1 MLTLNFLGD
10 AVSHMFHFI
19 LLWIDSVVYW
29 AASKCYQL
37 FMMLATARVF
47 EDEFF
52 ANFARRIYAILGVFM
67 LFYLAYALLNA
78 IVDPDKYSKGEKG
91 VGNIAVNFV
100 VSLVILGLVPTIFS
114 YAYRLQNFIL
124 SEDIIGTIVL
134 GSPLNDQDSATLK
147 FGDSV
152 SFTVLNTFINPYN
165 VNVAMGATA
174 GYNWWDCK
182 SSILEDSDYSCLTG
196 LANPYV
202 YENSKDEIKYYGV
215 ISTIVGGYLVYILF
229 SFALDLG
236 VRVIKLAFYQL
247 IAPIPIIMRAL
258 PSKKASFD
266 KWLKK
271 TLATYADVFVRV
283 GFMYMSVYFISR
295 IVNNE
300 RITTYLGQGFTGML
314 VLCVLILGIFTFAKQ
329 ILKEV
334 SDIFGVDAKLNMGIK
349 DKLKAATDVM
359 SKTPIVSTGL
369 NIASKGIGAVTGGV
383 GAGWTAFWNHGDMKS
398 AAAWGAMAGAKNGGL
413 QFGKQRQGLWSDV
426 YGMKG
431 PAGMFG
437 KRTIYSTAMDELKN
451 TANDRYLDI
460 ENGSNTKYIKRME
473 NGSAFRR
480 IQESKTNEAIEL
492 RNAIQTASERYDTRR
507 AAANTRLADYQSQ
520 YNSKTRDKNDVDSR
534 IQGMQNRFKD
544 EYLSSLEFSRD
555 EAAKD
560 GNAAMVMAYNQ
571 KINDVRSG
579 IDTRSVNEYARN
591 NYAEDYARLQEDLRT
606 REELTNAIQ
615 GLEDSMNSV
624 QGEIQ
629 TINEEM
635 AHDTSLQNALEK
647 ATEKLKLKDKDGKD
661 VVISSVN
668 DISDDAIKN
677 YAHEAA
683 RKQYRKEN
691 EAYNLA
697 VSGFETESRESDIKK
712 QVNSAENQALKKV
725 LTAALKDSNKDSK

>member
-1 MLTLNFLGD
+1 MLILNALSD
-10 AVSHMFHFI
+10 AVSHMFHWI
-19 LLWIDSVVYW
+19 LLWLDGVVYW

-37 FMMLATARVF
+37 FMMLASTRIF

-78 IVDPDKYSKGEKG
+78 IVDPDKYSKGDKG
-91 VGNIAVNFV
+91 VGNIAINFV

-114 YAYRLQNFIL
+114 YAYRLQNFVL
-124 SEDIIGTIVL
+124 SQDLMGTIIL
-134 GSPLNDQDSATLK
+134 GAPLNDVQSSDVS
-147 FGDSV
+147 FGNSV
-152 SFTVLNTFINPYN
+152 SFTVLNTFINPGN
-165 VNVAMGATA
+165 VNVNMGKQG
-174 GYNWWDCK
+174 GYSWWDCK
-182 SSILEDSDYSCLTG
+182 KNILEDSDYSCLTG
-196 LANPYV
+196 LAYPYV
-202 YENSKDEIKYYGV
+202 YQNTNDEVKYYGI
-215 ISTIVGGYLVYILF
+215 ISTLVGAYLVYILL
-229 SFALDLG
+229 SFTLDLG

-258 PSKKASFD
+258 PSKKDSFN

-271 TLATYADVFVRV
+271 TISTYADVFVRV

-295 IVNNE
+295 IIANNDLAN
-300 RITTYLGQGFTGML
+300 YLQSPTGLL
-314 VLCVLILGIFTFAKQ
+314 VLSVIIMGIFTFAKQ
-329 ILKEV
+329 ISKEI
-334 SDIFGVDAKLNMGIK
+334 SDILGVNSDIKFGIR
-349 DKLKAATDVM
+349 DKLKASTDAM
-359 SKTPIVSTGL
+359 SKTPIVGAGL
-369 NIASKGIGAVTGGV
+369 HLVGRGVGAVTGGV

-413 QFGKQRQGLWSDV
+413 QFTKQRLGLWSGV

-437 KRTIYSTAMDELKN
+437 KRTIYSTVMDELEN

-460 ENGSNTKYIKRME
+460 EKGSNTRYIKRME
-473 NGSAFRR
+473 NGSAFRQ

-492 RNAIQTASERYDTRR
+492 RNAIQTASETYDTKR
-507 AAANTRLADYQSQ
+507 AAAETRLADYQNQ
-520 YNSKTRDKNDVDSR
+520 YNSKTSDKKDVESR
-534 IQGMQNRFKD
+534 IQGMHNRFKD

-560 GNAAMVMAYNQ
+560 GNAAMVAAYNQ

-591 NYAEDYARLQEDLRT
+591 NYEEDYARLQEDIRT

-615 GLEDSMNSV
+615 GLESSMNSV

-629 TINEEM
+629 TINEDM
-635 AHDTSLQNALEK
+635 AHDTSLKEALEN
-647 ATEKLKLKDKDGKD
+647 ATEKLKLKDKDGRD

-677 YAHEAA
+677 YAYEAA
-683 RKQYRKEN
+683 KKQYRKEN

-697 VSGFETESRESDIKK
+697 VSGYEKESKESDIKK
-712 QVNSAENQALKKV
+712 QVNSAENQALKKI
-725 LTAALKDSNKDSK
+725 LTAALKDSNNKK